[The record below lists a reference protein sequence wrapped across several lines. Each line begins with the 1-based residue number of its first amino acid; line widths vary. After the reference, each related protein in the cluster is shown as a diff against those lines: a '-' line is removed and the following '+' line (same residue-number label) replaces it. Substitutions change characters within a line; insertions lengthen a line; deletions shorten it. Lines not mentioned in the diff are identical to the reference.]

1 MPQRTNRPDSVNC
14 ELIDTV
20 RAHGGATL
28 AGSLL
33 AAGEAPLVET
43 GRALSEIGAWCHVD
57 VMDGIFTPYRG
68 LPVSTLRELAE
79 AGCGPI
85 DAHLMLADPEP
96 VLAEILR
103 HPPDRVTVHLESRG
117 SPGAT
122 ARRIR
127 DAGSSPW
134 LAISPHT
141 PSRASVR
148 HLDAFDGILVML
160 VSPGARNA
168 TADLDLLAKMD
179 ELQQRVRI
187 PVGVDGGVTESNAV
201 ACLTAGA
208 TYLVSGRS
216 LLG

>member
-1 MPQRTNRPDSVNC
+1 MNR

-33 AAGEAPLVET
+33 AAGPGPLVET
-43 GRALSEIGAWCHVD
+43 GRALTDAGAWCHVD
-57 VMDGIFTPYRG
+57 VMDGIFTPHKG
-68 LPVSTLRELAE
+68 LRVATLRELGS

-96 VLAEILR
+96 LLTSVLR
-103 HPPDRVTVHLESRG
+103 HLPDRVTVHLESNG
-117 SPGAT
+117 SPEAM
-122 ARRIR
+122 AHRIR

-141 PSRASVR
+141 PYLACVE
-148 HLDAFDGILVML
+148 HLDAFDGALVML
-160 VSPGARNA
+160 VSPGTRDT
-168 TADLDLLAKMD
+168 TADLDLLAKVRQ
-179 ELQQRVRI
+179 LQQHI
-187 PVGVDGGVTESNAV
+187 PVGVDGGVTDGNARQ
-201 ACLTAGA
+201 CLQAGA
-208 TYLVSGRS
+208 RYLVSGRS